1 MTELNIA
8 YSYNGNDMFTEE
20 KQSDDSL
27 LEYQQPQQSQ
37 QSQQLQQLQ
46 QQSQQL
52 QQQSQIQSQIQ
63 PQIQSQIQPQIQAQ
77 IQPLSPMN
85 NNYYINQG
93 QPQQPQLIKKQPVYQ
108 QRNPEYSFW
117 DRMALARNDVFKL
130 ALLALVIVLGISIEK
145 IGNHYINQYLS
156 DNILSSVQ
164 EFIVRVSYPIM
175 IFIFLWIIKSL

>member
-20 KQSDDSL
+20 KQSDDNL
-27 LEYQQPQQSQ
+27 LEYQQPQQ
-37 QSQQLQQLQ
+37 LQQLQ
-46 QQSQQL
+46 QQ
-52 QQQSQIQSQIQ
+52 Q
-63 PQIQSQIQPQIQAQ
+63 PQIQQPQIQAQ
-77 IQPLSPMN
+77 IQPQIQPLTPMN

-93 QPQQPQLIKKQPVYQ
+93 QPQQLIKKQQVYQ

-117 DRMALARNDVFKL
+117 DRMALSRNDVFKL
-130 ALLALVIVLGISIEK
+130 ALLALVIVLGISIER

-156 DNILSSVQ
+156 DNILSSIQ